1 MLKLYMLNF
10 VLLFASLAGLIVIDD
25 AHKWWALAHFL
36 ISAISV
42 PVLAYA
48 CAKEQDKNAARSK
61 KK

>member
-1 MLKLYMLNF
+1 MLNF